1 MWFIRFDLSMN
12 SFQGFICLVLT
23 LGPKQAFKMSIRYPA
38 MVIMPIFTI
47 WTFGPTSM
55 KKCFSACCQNQL
67 IKVSY
72 PLTWL
77 NLIISTTSVLLNT
90 NLYKNTAKIVEG
102 DFDGGF
108 ERMFSF
114 FAMLFLTPAWITFII
129 QQLID
134 KHDWKSL
141 SLKAAQNSGR
151 TWRIH

>member
-1 MWFIRFDLSMN
+1 MN

-90 NLYKNTAKIVEG
+90 NLYKNTAKIVEV

-134 KHDWKSL
+134 KHD
-141 SLKAAQNSGR
+141 
-151 TWRIH
+151 